1 MTNIEIL
8 KKHDT
13 ELSVDAIV
21 NPVNK
26 NLLQYAVRRYAL
38 EKELEILKSLEIG
51 QTKIT
56 EGGNL
61 PVKHLINVIFPSFD
75 GKNIYYDEKITRICY
90 TNVLKSAKEHN
101 IKSIALPIH
110 TYFHKCN
117 KTSLE
122 TILEFIA
129 QNKCFDNIIFFDIDI
144 QILKEFS
151 NMVDK
156 NLRCQMLPI
165 LEPTDNEQDNY
176 WTKSAREFASKLSYL
191 NLEVK
196 DNYMSIIAENRLDYK
211 ATSELTKDEILT
223 LLTGYIQH
231 DRISGGL
238 FSSNIKSGKI
248 KDLVLH
254 LHEIT
259 KM

>member
-8 KKHDT
+8 NKHDIK
-13 ELSVDAIV
+13 LNVDAIV
-21 NPVNK
+21 NPISK
-26 NLLQYAVRRYAL
+26 NLLQNADT
-38 EKELEILKSLEIG
+38 KESENIELTTEHNLSAKYLINMVVPIFDNSNKSNEEDILKTCYI
-51 QTKIT
+51 
-56 EGGNL
+56 NL
-61 PVKHLINVIFPSFD
+61 
-75 GKNIYYDEKITRICY
+75 
-90 TNVLKSAKEHN
+90 LKFAKENN
-101 IKSIALPIH
+101 IKSIALPLQ
-110 TYFHKCN
+110 TYCHRCN
-117 KTSLE
+117 KLTIE
-122 TILEFIA
+122 TINEFITE
-129 QNKCFDNIIFFDIDI
+129 NSCFDNIIFFDIDI

-165 LEPTDNEQDNY
+165 LEPTDIEQDNY

-211 ATSELTKDEILT
+211 PTSELTRDEILA

-238 FSSNIKSGKI
+238 FNSNIKSGKI

-254 LHEIT
+254 LREIT